1 VRGIHDRHGRKFF
14 GETRGYMMMADIT
27 TAFPAI
33 EILRHEPLA
42 HFTHTKTGGPAD
54 YLAFPTNVQETKSLL
69 AYANESHLPVT
80 VVGNASNLIVRDGGI
95 RGLVMILTKMNQ
107 ITTDGQTVTAE
118 AGASLIKTTQ
128 VAQAHALTG
137 LEFAAGIPGSVGGA
151 VFMNAGAYG
160 GEISEVAF
168 SAEVL
173 TTDGEIRTLN
183 QDEFDFGY
191 RHSSIQDYNDIVLSA
206 TFALKPGDGQAIQAQ
221 MDDLNARRA
230 AKQPLDLPSC
240 GSVFKRPT
248 GHYTGQLIQEAGLQG
263 LKWGGAQVS
272 TKHAGFIV
280 NIDHATATDY
290 LELIHHIQAV
300 IWEKDQVKLETEV
313 RIIGEAP
320 VTEHSK

>member
-1 VRGIHDRHGRKFF
+1 
-14 GETRGYMMMADIT
+14 MMMEDIVT
-27 TAFPAI
+27 VFPAVT
-33 EILRHEPLA
+33 ILRNEPLA
-42 HFTHTKTGGPAD
+42 HYTHTKTGGPAD
-54 YLAFPTNVQETKSLL
+54 FLAFPTNIQETKSLL
-69 AYANESHLPVT
+69 AYANQEKLPVT

-95 RGLVMILTKMNQ
+95 RGLVMILTKMNH

-118 AGASLIKTTQ
+118 SGAALIEATK
-128 VAQAHALTG
+128 VAQAHSLTG
-137 LEFAAGIPGSVGGA
+137 FEFAAGIPGSVGGA
-151 VFMNAGAYG
+151 IFMNAGAYG
-160 GEISEVAF
+160 GEISEVAI

-173 TTDGEIRTLN
+173 TPEGEIRTLN
-183 QDEFDFGY
+183 QKELDFGY
-191 RHSSIQDYNDIVLSA
+191 RHSSVQDYHDIILTA
-206 TFALKPGDGQAIQAQ
+206 TFALTPGDGKAIQAK

-240 GSVFKRPT
+240 GSVFKRPK

-300 IWEKDQVKLETEV
+300 ILKEDNVQLETEV
-313 RIIGEAP
+313 RIIGEEPTA
-320 VTEHSK
+320 K

>member
-1 VRGIHDRHGRKFF
+1 
-14 GETRGYMMMADIT
+14 MMEDIAT
-27 TAFPAI
+27 VFPAVK
-33 EILRHEPLA
+33 ILRNEPLA
-42 HFTHTKTGGPAD
+42 HYTYTKTGGPAD
-54 YLAFPTNVQETKSLL
+54 YLVFPTNVQETKSLL
-69 AYANESHLPVT
+69 AYAKQEDLAVT

-95 RGLVMILTKMNQ
+95 RGLVMILTEMNQ
-107 ITTDGQTVTAE
+107 ITSTGQTVTAE

-128 VAQAHALTG
+128 VAQSHSLSG

-151 VFMNAGAYG
+151 LFMNAGAYG
-160 GEISEVAF
+160 GEISEVAL

-173 TTDGEIRTLN
+173 TPEGEIRQLTNKEL
-183 QDEFDFGY
+183 DFGY
-191 RHSSIQDYNDIVLSA
+191 RHSSIQDYHDIVLSA
-206 TFALKPGDGQAIQAQ
+206 TFALTIGDGAAIQAK

-240 GSVFKRPT
+240 GSVFKRPV

-290 LELIHHIQAV
+290 LDLIHHIQEV
-300 IWEKDQVKLETEV
+300 ILKEDNVHLETEV
-313 RIIGEAP
+313 RIIGEKP
-320 VTEHSK
+320 TTEK

>member
-1 VRGIHDRHGRKFF
+1 
-14 GETRGYMMMADIT
+14 MMMADIA

-33 EILRHEPLA
+33 KILRDEPLA
-42 HFTHTKTGGPAD
+42 HYTHTKTGGPAD

-69 AYANESHLPVT
+69 AYANQISLPVT

-95 RGLVMILTKMNQ
+95 RGLVMILTQMAA
-107 ITTDGQTVTAE
+107 ITTAGNTVTAE
-118 AGASLIKTTQ
+118 AGAALITTTQ
-128 VAQAHALTG
+128 VAQAHALSG

-151 VFMNAGAYG
+151 IFMNAGDYG
-160 GEISEVAF
+160 GEISTVAVA
-168 SAEVL
+168 AEVL
-173 TTDGEIRTLN
+173 TPEGEIRTLN
-183 QDEFDFGY
+183 QAELDFGY
-191 RHSSIQDYNDIVLSA
+191 RHSSIQDYHDIVLTA
-206 TFALKPGDGQAIQAQ
+206 TFALTPGDGAAIQAQ

-230 AKQPLDLPSC
+230 AKQPLELPSC
-240 GSVFKRPT
+240 GSVFKRPV

-300 IWEKDQVKLETEV
+300 ILEKDGVTLETEV
-313 RIIGEAP
+313 RIIGEEP
-320 VTEHSK
+320 TTQK